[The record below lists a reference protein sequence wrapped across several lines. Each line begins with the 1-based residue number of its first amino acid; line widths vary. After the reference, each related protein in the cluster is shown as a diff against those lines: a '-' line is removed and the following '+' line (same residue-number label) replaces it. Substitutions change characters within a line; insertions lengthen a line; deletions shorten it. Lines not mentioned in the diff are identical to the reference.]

1 MHSPAGSNK
10 LKPLKFKTQITLAIE
25 PMHMATI
32 STEVTICLMI
42 APIPTCPD
50 K

>member
-1 MHSPAGSNK
+1 MHSPASSNK
-10 LKPLKFKTQITLAIE
+10 LKPLKLKIQITLAME

-42 APIPTCPD
+42 APNPD
-50 K
+50 LPR